1 MESCIACFVPSVKL
15 IEVGEE
21 IMKSKTTLTIAGLIG
36 LVFSLVMFIAPEFVT
51 REQFP
56 NAEGQGFIDLVTLR
70 YAIASLI
77 MALVII
83 TYHLRNIEGRTFQAH
98 VMRGYT
104 LAFSVVC
111 ITTIVLQILGK
122 ISAVP
127 PIVGTGIVAILSFL
141 SWRNLAKDPDQN

>member
-1 MESCIACFVPSVKL
+1 
-15 IEVGEE
+15 
-21 IMKSKTTLTIAGLIG
+21 MKPKTTLTITALIG
-36 LVFSLVMFIAPEFVT
+36 LVFSSVMFIAPEFVT

-56 NAEGQGFIDLVTLR
+56 NSEGQGFTDLVTVR

-77 MALVII
+77 LALVII
-83 TYHLRNIEGRTFQAH
+83 TYHLRNIEGRAFQAH

-111 ITTIVLQILGK
+111 VTNLMLQVLGK

-127 PIVGTGIVAILSFL
+127 PTVATGAIAILSFV
-141 SWRNLAKDPDQN
+141 SWRNLAKISET

>member
-1 MESCIACFVPSVKL
+1 MNP
-15 IEVGEE
+15 
-21 IMKSKTTLTIAGLIG
+21 KTTLTITALIG
-36 LVFSLVMFIAPEFVT
+36 LVFSVAMFVAPEFIT

-56 NAEGQGFIDLVTLR
+56 NAEGQGFKDLVTIR

-77 MALVII
+77 LALVII
-83 TYHLRNIEGRTFQAH
+83 TYHLRNIEGHAFQAH

-111 ITTIVLQILGK
+111 ITNLLLQLLGK

-127 PIVGTGIVAILSFL
+127 PTVGTGIIAFLSFM
-141 SWRNLAKDPDQN
+141 SWRSLAKVSGKN

>member
-1 MESCIACFVPSVKL
+1 MER
-15 IEVGEE
+15 
-21 IMKSKTTLTIAGLIG
+21 IMKPKTTLTITGLIG
-36 LVFSLVMFIAPEFVT
+36 LVFSLVMFVAPEFVT

-56 NAEGQGFIDLVTLR
+56 NAEGQGFTDLVTVR

-83 TYHLRNIEGRTFQAH
+83 TYHLRNIEGQAFQAH

-111 ITTIVLQILGK
+111 ITTLILQILGK
-122 ISAVP
+122 ISAAP
-127 PIVGTGIVAILSFL
+127 PIVGTGIVAILSFF
-141 SWRNLAKDPDQN
+141 SWRSLSKEPDQN

>member
-1 MESCIACFVPSVKL
+1 
-15 IEVGEE
+15 
-21 IMKSKTTLTIAGLIG
+21 MKPKTTLTITGLIG
-36 LVFSLVMFIAPEFVT
+36 LVFSLVMFVAPEFVT

-56 NAEGQGFIDLVTLR
+56 NAEGQGFIDLVTVR

-83 TYHLRNIEGRTFQAH
+83 TYHLRNIEGQAFQAH

-111 ITTIVLQILGK
+111 ITTLILQILGK

-127 PIVGTGIVAILSFL
+127 PIVGTGIIAILSFF
-141 SWRNLAKDPDQN
+141 SWRSLAKDSDQN

>member
-1 MESCIACFVPSVKL
+1 MNP
-15 IEVGEE
+15 
-21 IMKSKTTLTIAGLIG
+21 KTTLTITALIG
-36 LVFSLVMFIAPEFVT
+36 LVFSAAMFIAPEFIT

-56 NAEGQGFIDLVTLR
+56 DSEGQEFRDLVTIR

-77 MALVII
+77 LALVII
-83 TYHLRNIEGRTFQAH
+83 TYHLRNIEGHAFQVH

-111 ITTIVLQILGK
+111 ITNLLLQLLGK

-127 PIVGTGIVAILSFL
+127 PTVGTGIIAFLSFV
-141 SWRNLAKDPDQN
+141 SWRSLVKVSGQN

>member
-1 MESCIACFVPSVKL
+1 
-15 IEVGEE
+15 
-21 IMKSKTTLTIAGLIG
+21 MKPKTTLTITALIG
-36 LVFSLVMFIAPEFVT
+36 LVFSSVMFIAPEFVT

-56 NAEGQGFIDLVTLR
+56 NAEGQGFNDLITLR

-77 MALVII
+77 LALVII
-83 TYHLRNIEGRTFQAH
+83 TYHLRNIEGREFQAH

-111 ITTIVLQILGK
+111 VTNLMLQVLGK

-127 PIVGTGIVAILSFL
+127 PTVATGLIAILSFV
-141 SWRNLAKDPDQN
+141 SWRNLAKISET

>member
-1 MESCIACFVPSVKL
+1 
-15 IEVGEE
+15 
-21 IMKSKTTLTIAGLIG
+21 MKPKTTLTITAFFG
-36 LVFSLVMFIAPEFVT
+36 LVFSLVMFVAPEFIT

-56 NAEGQGFIDLVTLR
+56 NSEGQGFTDLVTVR

-77 MALVII
+77 LALVII
-83 TYHLRNIEGRTFQAH
+83 TYHLRNIEGREFQAH

-111 ITTIVLQILGK
+111 VTNLMLQVLGK

-127 PIVGTGIVAILSFL
+127 PTIATGAIAILSFV
-141 SWRNLAKDPDQN
+141 SWRNLVKISET

>member
-1 MESCIACFVPSVKL
+1 MNP
-15 IEVGEE
+15 
-21 IMKSKTTLTIAGLIG
+21 KTTLTITALIG
-36 LVFSLVMFIAPEFVT
+36 LVFSAAMFIAPEFIT

-56 NAEGQGFIDLVTLR
+56 DSEGQEFRDLVTIR

-77 MALVII
+77 LALVII
-83 TYHLRNIEGRTFQAH
+83 TYHLRNIEGYAFEAH

-111 ITTIVLQILGK
+111 ITNLLLQLLGK

-127 PIVGTGIVAILSFL
+127 PTLGTGIIAFLSFV
-141 SWRNLAKDPDQN
+141 SWRSLAKVSGQN

>member
-1 MESCIACFVPSVKL
+1 MLTLEGF
-15 IEVGEE
+15 
-21 IMKSKTTLTIAGLIG
+21 MKPKTTLTITALIG
-36 LVFSLVMFIAPEFVT
+36 LVFSSVMFIAPEFVT

-56 NAEGQGFIDLVTLR
+56 NSEGQGFTDLVTVR

-77 MALVII
+77 LALVII
-83 TYHLRNIEGRTFQAH
+83 TFHLRNIEGRAFQAH

-111 ITTIVLQILGK
+111 ITTLVLQLSGK

-127 PIVGTGIVAILSFL
+127 PTVGTGLIAILSL
-141 SWRNLAKDPDQN
+141 VSWRNLAKISET

>member
-1 MESCIACFVPSVKL
+1 
-15 IEVGEE
+15 
-21 IMKSKTTLTIAGLIG
+21 MKSKTTLTITALIG
-36 LVFSLVMFIAPEFVT
+36 LVFSSVMFIAPEFVT

-56 NAEGQGFIDLVTLR
+56 NSEGQGFTDLVTVR

-77 MALVII
+77 LALVII
-83 TYHLRNIEGRTFQAH
+83 TFHLRNIEGRAFQAH

-111 ITTIVLQILGK
+111 ITTLVLQLSGK

-127 PIVGTGIVAILSFL
+127 PTVGTGLIAILSL
-141 SWRNLAKDPDQN
+141 VSWRNLAKETDQN

>member
-1 MESCIACFVPSVKL
+1 MVTLEGF
-15 IEVGEE
+15 
-21 IMKSKTTLTIAGLIG
+21 MKPKTTLTITALIG
-36 LVFSLVMFIAPEFVT
+36 LVFSSVMFIAPEFVT

-56 NAEGQGFIDLVTLR
+56 NAEGQGFTDLITLR

-77 MALVII
+77 LALVII
-83 TYHLRNIEGRTFQAH
+83 TYHLRNIEGRAFQAH

-111 ITTIVLQILGK
+111 VTNLILQVLGK

-127 PIVGTGIVAILSFL
+127 PTVATGLIAILSFV
-141 SWRNLAKDPDQN
+141 SWRNLAKISET

>member
-1 MESCIACFVPSVKL
+1 
-15 IEVGEE
+15 
-21 IMKSKTTLTIAGLIG
+21 MKPKTSLTITAFFG
-36 LVFSLVMFIAPEFVT
+36 LVFSLVMFVAPEFVT

-56 NAEGQGFIDLVTLR
+56 NAEGQGFTDLVTVR

-83 TYHLRNIEGRTFQAH
+83 TYHLRNIEGQAFQAH

-111 ITTIVLQILGK
+111 ITTLILQILGK

-127 PIVGTGIVAILSFL
+127 PIVGTGIVAILSFF
-141 SWRNLAKDPDQN
+141 SWRSLAKDSDQN

>member
-1 MESCIACFVPSVKL
+1 
-15 IEVGEE
+15 
-21 IMKSKTTLTIAGLIG
+21 MKPKTTLTITGLIG
-36 LVFSLVMFIAPEFVT
+36 LVFSLVMFVAPEFVT

-56 NAEGQGFIDLVTLR
+56 NAEGQGFADLVTLR

-83 TYHLRNIEGRTFQAH
+83 TYHLRNIEGQAIQAH

-111 ITTIVLQILGK
+111 ITTLILQILGK

-127 PIVGTGIVAILSFL
+127 PIVGTGIVAILSFF
-141 SWRNLAKDPDQN
+141 SWRSLAKEPNQN

>member
-1 MESCIACFVPSVKL
+1 
-15 IEVGEE
+15 
-21 IMKSKTTLTIAGLIG
+21 MKPKTTLTITALIG
-36 LVFSLVMFIAPEFVT
+36 LVFSSVMFIAPEFVT

-56 NAEGQGFIDLVTLR
+56 NAEGQGFTDLITLR

-77 MALVII
+77 LALVII
-83 TYHLRNIEGRTFQAH
+83 TFHLRNIEGRAFQAH

-111 ITTIVLQILGK
+111 LSNLILQVLGK

-127 PIVGTGIVAILSFL
+127 PTVATGLIAILSFV
-141 SWRNLAKDPDQN
+141 SWRNLAKISET

>member
-1 MESCIACFVPSVKL
+1 
-15 IEVGEE
+15 
-21 IMKSKTTLTIAGLIG
+21 MKPKTTLTITGLIG
-36 LVFSLVMFIAPEFVT
+36 LVFSLVMFVAPEFVT

-56 NAEGQGFIDLVTLR
+56 NAEGQGFTDLVTVR
-70 YAIASLI
+70 YAIESLN

-83 TYHLRNIEGRTFQAH
+83 SYHLRNIEGQAFQAH

-111 ITTIVLQILGK
+111 ITSLILQILGK

-127 PIVGTGIVAILSFL
+127 PIVGTGIVAILAFF
-141 SWRNLAKDPDQN
+141 SWRSLAKDTDQN

>member
-1 MESCIACFVPSVKL
+1 M
-15 IEVGEE
+15 EVGEE

-56 NAEGQGFIDLVTLR
+56 NAEGQGFIDLVTIR

-141 SWRNLAKDPDQN
+141 SWRNLAKGPDQN

>member
-1 MESCIACFVPSVKL
+1 MNP
-15 IEVGEE
+15 
-21 IMKSKTTLTIAGLIG
+21 KTTLTITALIG
-36 LVFSLVMFIAPEFVT
+36 LVFSAAMFVAPEFIT

-56 NAEGQGFIDLVTLR
+56 DAEGQGFKDLVTIR

-77 MALVII
+77 LALVII
-83 TYHLRNIEGRTFQAH
+83 TYHLRNIEGHAFQAH

-111 ITTIVLQILGK
+111 ITNLLLQLLGK

-127 PIVGTGIVAILSFL
+127 PTVGTGIIAFLSFV
-141 SWRNLAKDPDQN
+141 SWRSLAKVSGQN

>member
-1 MESCIACFVPSVKL
+1 MVTLEGS
-15 IEVGEE
+15 
-21 IMKSKTTLTIAGLIG
+21 MKPKITLTITALIG
-36 LVFSLVMFIAPEFVT
+36 LVFSSVMFIAPEFVT

-56 NAEGQGFIDLVTLR
+56 NAEGQGFTDLITLR

-77 MALVII
+77 LALVII
-83 TYHLRNIEGRTFQAH
+83 TYHLRNIEGRAFQAH

-111 ITTIVLQILGK
+111 VTNLILQVLGK

-127 PIVGTGIVAILSFL
+127 PTVATGLIAILSFV
-141 SWRNLAKDPDQN
+141 SWRNLAKISET

>member
-1 MESCIACFVPSVKL
+1 METLEGF
-15 IEVGEE
+15 
-21 IMKSKTTLTIAGLIG
+21 MKPKITLTITALIG
-36 LVFSLVMFIAPEFVT
+36 LVFSSVMFIAPEFVT

-56 NAEGQGFIDLVTLR
+56 NAEGQGFTDLITLR

-77 MALVII
+77 LALVII
-83 TYHLRNIEGRTFQAH
+83 TYHLRNIEGRAFQAH

-111 ITTIVLQILGK
+111 VTNLILQVLGK

-127 PIVGTGIVAILSFL
+127 PTVATGLIAILSFV
-141 SWRNLAKDPDQN
+141 SWRNLAKISET